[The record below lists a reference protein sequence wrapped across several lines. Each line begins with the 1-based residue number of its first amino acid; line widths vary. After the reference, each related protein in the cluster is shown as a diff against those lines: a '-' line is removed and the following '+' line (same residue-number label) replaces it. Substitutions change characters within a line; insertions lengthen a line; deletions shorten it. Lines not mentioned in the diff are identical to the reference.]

1 MERAKTIRTNVA
13 ELSFDERG
21 FIRLKLLNTDS
32 VFDLAEAKNQF
43 EAARNL
49 SNNQPYKVLVDTRQ
63 AFVTP
68 DKEAEN
74 FITQAQFRKAEAIII
89 TSLHYRIIAKFYVKR
104 LKHIHVK
111 VFRNEGEAIDWLLSL
126 SI

>member
-1 MERAKTIRTNVA
+1 M
-13 ELSFDERG
+13 
-21 FIRLKLLNTDS
+21 
-32 VFDLAEAKNQF
+32 
-43 EAARNL
+43 
-49 SNNQPYKVLVDTRQ
+49 LVDTRQ
-63 AFVTP
+63 AFVTR